1 MGDTPTDRCCAP
13 EDAWVSVE
21 KMASGALKGTIKSS
35 ILVEFI
41 EHALG
46 VGPCLEE
53 KILDCL
59 RRHSAIMSEPR
70 RRRELTYGVSEA
82 GLLRWAEDMAALA
95 LDEARPDAAA
105 ELAEILDD
113 WLRLLQGWGE
123 ATPSVQQEPVPHFS
137 QERTPTLFCQNCGH
151 GEPRLAWR
159 EMVDGRAHLGAYCV
173 SCGRWLR
180 WVPQSGEWLRSAPAK
195 ETVRRVAA

>member
-1 MGDTPTDRCCAP
+1 MSDILSDRCCTP
-13 EDAWVSVE
+13 EDAWASE
-21 KMASGALKGTIKSS
+21 EEMASGALKGTIKSS

-70 RRRELTYGVSEA
+70 RRRELTYGVSEV
-82 GLLRWAEDMAALA
+82 GLLRWAEDMASLA
-95 LDEARPDAAA
+95 LDEPRPDAAA

-113 WLRLLQGWGE
+113 WLRLLQGWE

-137 QERTPTLFCQNCGH
+137 QEQTPTLSCGNCG
-151 GEPRLAWR
+151 PVSPTLSWKA
-159 EMVDGRAHLGAYCV
+159 MIDGRAHLGAYC
-173 SCGRWLR
+173 CLCARWLR
-180 WVPQSGEWLRSAPAK
+180 WVPQIDSWLRAAPA
-195 ETVRRVAA
+195 RVTA